1 MAEGPDQIV
10 FAWSTPRRDGPDG
23 PPAQEHAVSP
33 VTAEKQDAALRVRRR
48 RSPARDL
55 RPSSPPRT
63 DRDEQGGDLPPETEL
78 WRIAHAA
85 QFLKMSPSWIYK
97 RVERGELPFV
107 RVNGW
112 ALRFI
117 PADLRAWAESQA
129 KRRSRAARNSEP

>member
-1 MAEGPDQIV
+1 MADGPDQTV
-10 FAWSTPRRDGPDG
+10 FAWTVEHRDDAEVPREQHG
-23 PPAQEHAVSP
+23 VSP
-33 VTAEKQDAALRVRRR
+33 VVPEDKGARFRARER
-48 RSPARDL
+48 RSAGRDL
-55 RPSSPPRT
+55 DASTSRGAH
-63 DRDEQGGDLPPETEL
+63 RDGHERDLPPETEL

-97 RVERGELPFV
+97 RVERGELPCV

-129 KRRSRAARNSEP
+129 KRRSR